1 MHIVKSIGI
10 LSVAKMMGAIY
21 AVLGLIFIPIFLIA
35 VMAGLLAGQR
45 EATLGAGV
53 MLVLAL
59 IFPVLY
65 GAIGFI
71 AGAHHGLAV
80 QPVCGM
86 GGRHRIKT
94 AGPLGSASAVCGY
107 GDAAD
112 GLRRVSRQKK
122 ARVFARAI
130 LQMLIYCW

>member
-35 VMAGLLAGQR
+35 GMAGMLAGQR
-45 EATLGAGV
+45 EAALGAGV

-59 IFPVLY
+59 IFPVIY

-71 AGAHHGLAV
+71 AGAITALLYNLFAGWV
-80 QPVCGM
+80 
-86 GGRHRIKT
+86 GGIELRLQAPLVPAAPYT
-94 AGPLGSASAVCGY
+94 ATVMPPTV
-107 GDAAD
+107 
-112 GLRRVSRQKK
+112 
-122 ARVFARAI
+122 
-130 LQMLIYCW
+130 